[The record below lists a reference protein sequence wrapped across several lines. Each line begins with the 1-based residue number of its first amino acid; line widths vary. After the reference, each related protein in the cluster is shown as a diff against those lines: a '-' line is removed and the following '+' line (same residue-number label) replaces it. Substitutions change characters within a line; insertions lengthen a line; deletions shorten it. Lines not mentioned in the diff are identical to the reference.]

1 MALAEE
7 GLFLLRRHLGAE
19 GVHADAT
26 AHQQDQEQSHKQ
38 S

>member
-7 GLFLLRRHLGAE
+7 SFFLLGREFGAE

-26 AHQQDQEQSHKQ
+26 AHQQDQEQSHEEF
-38 S
+38 

>member
-7 GLFLLRRHLGAE
+7 VPFLLRRQLGAK

-26 AHQQDQEQSHKQ
+26 AHQQDREQSHEQ
-38 S
+38 F

>member
-7 GLFLLRRHLGAE
+7 GFFLLGREFRTE

-26 AHQQDQEQSHKQ
+26 AHQQDQEQSHEEF
-38 S
+38 